1 MVSKGVLSDIRY
13 LSKLLK
19 DPFAAS
25 DMLPD
30 TEVLIQTREMSF
42 LHESIKAKISG
53 FIIYNQ

>member
-30 TEVLIQTREMSF
+30 TEVLIQTREI